1 MKTEYRTGIADMRK
15 LGLRLRKGI
24 RQLKD
29 VLTGRTQITNKLK
42 FYLMIGC
49 VMSVHVFLLYVFYQI
64 HVLPMFFFNL
74 CSIITYLTCFN
85 LIHRGSAYYLSV
97 YFITFIEVIL
107 HSFAAC
113 LVLGWQYGF
122 AQYIIAIIPVGFY
135 ICYMLDINRRKIKIA
150 ISLAVI
156 SMFAFILCKLLSF
169 YWEPLIVLDNTLLEL
184 ALYIFN
190 ACCTF
195 VFLILFTLVFVFEIR
210 LSSNQLQHQ
219 NAILE
224 KLASTDPLTG
234 LYNRRSMDI
243 FLSQAVESDVGF
255 ALIMCDIDDF
265 KKVNDTYGHDFGDVV
280 LKDVAK
286 ITTEQVR
293 EKGYVCRW
301 GGEEIL
307 ILLNNASEESSYRI
321 AENIR
326 RNVAN
331 RVFDLNEKWIHCSL
345 TIGVALH
352 QKKEA
357 VEETIT
363 RADYNLYRG
372 KRNGKN
378 AVVL

>member
-1 MKTEYRTGIADMRK
+1 MRT
-15 LGLRLRKGI
+15 LGI
-24 RQLKD
+24 RLKKGARKLKD
-29 VLTGRTQITNKLK
+29 VLVGRTQITNKLK
-42 FYLMIGC
+42 FYLMIGS
-49 VMSVHVFLLYVFYQI
+49 VMSVHVFLLCIFYLFRVI
-64 HVLPMFFFNL
+64 PLFLFNIF
-74 CSIITYLTCFN
+74 SIITYLKCFR
-85 LIHRGSAYYLSV
+85 LINRGREHYLKV
-97 YFITFIEVIL
+97 YFITFLEVIL

-135 ICYMLDINRRKIKIA
+135 ISYMLEINRRKIKIA
-150 ISLAVI
+150 ISLALV

-169 YWEPLIVLDNTLLEL
+169 YWEPLIVLDNTFLEL

-190 ACCTF
+190 SCCTF
-195 VFLILFTLVFVFEIR
+195 VFLIVFTLVFVFEIR

-234 LYNRRSMDI
+234 LYNRRSMEV
-243 FLSQAVESDVGF
+243 FLSQAVEADVSF

-280 LKDVAK
+280 LKGVAK
-286 ITTEQVR
+286 ITSDQVR

-301 GGEEIL
+301 GGEELL
-307 ILLNNASEESSYRI
+307 ILLNNASEENSYRI

-331 RVFDLNEKWIHCSL
+331 SVFDLNEKWIHCSL
-345 TIGVALH
+345 TLGVAIH
-352 QKKEA
+352 EKREA

>member
-1 MKTEYRTGIADMRK
+1 MSALGPRLKKGTRK
-15 LGLRLRKGI
+15 
-24 RQLKD
+24 LKD

-42 FYLMIGC
+42 FYILIGS
-49 VMSVHVFLLYVFYQI
+49 VMAVHVFLLCVFYRFR
-64 HVLPMFFFNL
+64 VLPMFFFNI
-74 CSIITYLTCFN
+74 CSIITYLTSFN
-85 LIHRGSAYYLSV
+85 LVNRGREYYLSV
-97 YFITFIEVIL
+97 YFITFLEVIL

-135 ICYMLDINRRKIKIA
+135 ICYMLEISRRKIRIA

-156 SMFAFILCKLLSF
+156 SMFAFFLCKIISF
-169 YWEPLIVLDNTLLEL
+169 YREPLIVLDNAFLEL

-195 VFLILFTLVFVFEIR
+195 VFLILFTLVFVYEIR

-219 NAILE
+219 NALLE

-243 FLSQAVESDVGF
+243 FLSQAVESDVEF
-255 ALIMCDIDDF
+255 ALIMCDIDNF

-280 LKDVAK
+280 LEGIAK

-331 RVFDLNEKWIHCSL
+331 SVFELNEKWIHCSL
-345 TIGVALH
+345 TIGIALH
-352 QKKEA
+352 EKRES

-372 KRNGKN
+372 KRSGKN

>member
-1 MKTEYRTGIADMRK
+1 MRK
-15 LGLRLRKGI
+15 LGLRLKRGI

-29 VLTGRTQITNKLK
+29 VLIGRTQITNKLK

-49 VMSVHVFLLYVFYQI
+49 VMSVHVFLFCVFYQI
-64 HVLPMFFFNL
+64 HVLPMFFFNI

-85 LIHRGSAYYLSV
+85 LIRRGSAYYLSV
-97 YFITFIEVIL
+97 YFITYIEVIL

-135 ICYMLDINRRKIKIA
+135 ICYMLDINRKKIKIA
-150 ISLAVI
+150 ISMAVV

-169 YWEPLIVLDNTLLEL
+169 YWEPLIVLDNTILEL
-184 ALYIFN
+184 ILYIFN

-224 KLASTDPLTG
+224 KLASIDPLTG

-280 LKDVAK
+280 LKGVAK

-307 ILLNNASEESSYRI
+307 ILLNNASEESSYRV

-345 TIGVALH
+345 TIGIALH
-352 QKKEA
+352 QNREA

-363 RADYNLYRG
+363 KADYNLYRG
-372 KRNGKN
+372 KRSGKN
-378 AVVL
+378 TVVL

>member
-1 MKTEYRTGIADMRK
+1 MKTRHETGTVTMRT

-42 FYLMIGC
+42 FYLMIGS
-49 VMSVHVFLLYVFYQI
+49 VMSVHVFLLCIFYI
-64 HVLPMFFFNL
+64 FHVWPMFFFNI

-85 LIHRGSAYYLSV
+85 LINRSSKYYLSV
-97 YFITFIEVIL
+97 YFITFLEVIL

-150 ISLAVI
+150 ILLAVI
-156 SMFAFILCKLLSF
+156 SMFAFFLCKILSF
-169 YWEPLIVLDNTLLEL
+169 YREPLIVLDNMILEL
-184 ALYIFN
+184 SLYIFN

-224 KLASTDPLTG
+224 KLASIDPLTG

-243 FLSQAVESDVGF
+243 FLTQAVESDVGF

-280 LKDVAK
+280 LKGVAK

-331 RVFDLNEKWIHCSL
+331 SVFDLNEKWIHCSL
-345 TIGVALH
+345 TLGIALH
-352 QKKEA
+352 QKREA

-372 KRNGKN
+372 KRSGKN